1 MGGECQHIAY
11 PAQGPDYGG
20 IMGYAEHAQG
30 CARPALTCCHSRII
44 PRGTETRRPAPNP
57 PPGVSLDTGADFGT
71 IAIADPGRPR
81 QPPSGT
87 TVSNVVAFL
96 ATGLEHDRIV
106 GAAEHPCYV
115 PPGALTRSSTS

>member
-11 PAQGPDYGG
+11 PAQSPDYGG
-20 IMGYAEHAQG
+20 IIGYAEHAQA
-30 CARPALTCCHSRII
+30 CAQPALTCCHSRII

-57 PPGVSLDTGADFGT
+57 PGVSPDTGADFGT
-71 IAIADPGRPR
+71 IAIADPG
-81 QPPSGT
+81 PPPPT
-87 TVSNVVAFL
+87 TKRHHTVSNVVAFL

-106 GAAEHPCYV
+106 GAAEHRCYV